1 MKKTFVALLF
11 AVSVMSLAAC
21 QSGKKSEEAQDTT
34 SVQMA
39 QPATPEATPTDTT
52 KAADTTKIK

>member
-1 MKKTFVALLF
+1 MKKTFVAILF

-34 SVQMA
+34 SVQME
-39 QPATPEATPTDTT
+39 QPAATAAAPADSTQ
-52 KAADTTKIK
+52 AADTTKAQ